1 MGLIYNAFLPSIS
14 DSDVVL
20 RKLKLVVNGEETVL
34 SVNPSVTVLE
44 LPPIKDNSSVE
55 ISISDV
61 DDAGNQS
68 DYSVPLVFTA
78 LDTIVPAVP
87 GAVNVKIVKEVA
99 DEVVVAPEPV
109 TPAPAPV
116 VEGEATVT
124 PVDTGI
130 DEIPPPAPEPEP
142 EVSVDPT
149 DEGDD
154 TELVL

>member
-14 DSDVVL
+14 DSDVVV
-20 RKLKLVVNGEETVL
+20 RKLKLVVNGVETVL
-34 SVNPSVTVLE
+34 SVDPSVTVLE

-68 DYSVPLVFTA
+68 EYSVPLTFTA

-99 DEVVVAPEPV
+99 DEVEVAPEPEPQPEPV
-109 TPAPAPV
+109 TPTPAPV
-116 VEGEATVT
+116 IDGEATVT

-130 DEIPPPAPEPEP
+130 EEIPPPAE
-142 EVSVDPT
+142 EVN
-149 DEGDD
+149 
-154 TELVL
+154 